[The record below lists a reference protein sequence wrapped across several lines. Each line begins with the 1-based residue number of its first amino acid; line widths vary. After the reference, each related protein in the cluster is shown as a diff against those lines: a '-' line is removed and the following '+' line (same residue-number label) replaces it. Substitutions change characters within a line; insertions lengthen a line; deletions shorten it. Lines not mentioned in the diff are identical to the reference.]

1 MKQKNNIEVLIGG
14 NKYTLSGYES
24 ADYLQKVTNYINAK
38 IEEIT
43 FGEGKLMNQVSRN
56 AFIQLSIADEL
67 FKQKQAYEELLK
79 EKEDTDKMLFDLK
92 HEVISTKDKLDRQI
106 ERNKQLVSK
115 LEAAGIKE
123 K

>member
-106 ERNKQLVSK
+106 ERNKQLVAK